1 MSQENVEL
9 QRRAFDAYNRR
20 DVDGLLETLAPEVEW
35 YSALMVSLGGK
46 AAVFRGHE
54 GIRELFRQLDEV
66 LDKWHAEFP
75 EIQDLGDRTVAIGH
89 IRTCGRGSGAETE
102 SPIASVTDYENGKA
116 TRVRTYLDPKE
127 ALEAA
132 GLSE

>member
-1 MSQENVEL
+1 
-9 QRRAFDAYNRR
+9 
-20 DVDGLLETLAPEVEW
+20 
-35 YSALMVSLGGK
+35 MVPLGGK

-66 LDKWHAEFP
+66 LDEWHAEFP
-75 EIQDLGDRTVAIGH
+75 EIQDLGDRTIAIGH
-89 IRTCGRGSGAETE
+89 VRTRGRGSGAETE
-102 SPIASVTDYENGKA
+102 SPIACVTDYEDGKA